1 LVISADVDFPW
12 LGYQYLVGLDPDGK
26 EILPFRPGVR
36 YVNEEWDLWA
46 YLRLRKTGD
55 LWLGTWLRS
64 VLQSEARA
72 IGSWKDPKP
81 LIVVGGRV
89 MRGALRALVRGG
101 RRSS

>member
-1 LVISADVDFPW
+1 M
-12 LGYQYLVGLDPDGK
+12 
-26 EILPFRPGVR
+26 R
-36 YVNEEWDLWA
+36 YVNEEWDLMA

-55 LWLGTWLRS
+55 LKLVDWVRS

-89 MRGALRALVRGG
+89 LRAAARTLVRGG
-101 RRSS
+101 RSS